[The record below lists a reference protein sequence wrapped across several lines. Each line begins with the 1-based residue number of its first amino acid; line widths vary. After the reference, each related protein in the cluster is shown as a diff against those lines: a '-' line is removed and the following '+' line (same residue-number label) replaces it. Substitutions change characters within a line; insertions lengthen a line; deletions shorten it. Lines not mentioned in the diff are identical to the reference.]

1 MKRETIIAK
10 IEDGGLRMPDIFAF
24 HSAQTITT
32 MKNLIVEDDKCLN
45 LFSVNKWNRKILA
58 RP

>member
-10 IEDGGLRMPDIFAF
+10 IEDGGLRMADIFAF
-24 HSAQTITT
+24 HSAQKIITI
-32 MKNLIVEDDKCLN
+32 KDLIIEDDKCLN
-45 LFSVNKWNRKILA
+45 LFSVNIWNRKIPA